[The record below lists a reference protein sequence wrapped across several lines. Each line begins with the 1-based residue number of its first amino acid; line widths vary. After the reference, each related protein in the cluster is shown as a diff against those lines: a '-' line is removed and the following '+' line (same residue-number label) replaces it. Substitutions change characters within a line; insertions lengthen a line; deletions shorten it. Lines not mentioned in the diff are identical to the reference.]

1 MGGRLMA
8 AGPLDAALTLIR
20 PCFELPLSAPLCC
33 ACFVCAAL
41 HALLLTLARRHPNLH
56 ERSR

>member
-1 MGGRLMA
+1 MA